1 MLRNLG
7 ALAGALAARLKG
19 VAPYAVMALVVP
31 GGSLLAPM
39 LWLYRRQNPRN

>member
-1 MLRNLG
+1 MLRKLG

-19 VAPYAVMALVVP
+19 VAPYALMALVGP